1 MNKNI
6 KLLILINDLSFFY
19 SHRLPIAIASK
30 KEGFDVVIGYGELG
44 GADPK
49 ILKSEGINLK
59 HVPMLRERFNIF
71 NDLKTFVNIWRLFK
85 KRKTRYCSFSY
96 NKALSIWWYNF

>member
-30 KEGFDVVIGYGELG
+30 SEGFDVVIGYGDLG

-49 ILKSEGINLK
+49 ILTNKGINTLQGSTSTSLTFF
-59 HVPMLRERFNIF
+59 PNI
-71 NDLKTFVNIWRLFK
+71 LH
-85 KRKTRYCSFSY
+85 KRTYFS
-96 NKALSIWWYNF
+96 